1 MAPEFPLPP
10 LSLWF
15 RLDPGFLLLPLPRLS
30 PLNPLVPDYPLLPL
44 ILLVPFHL

>member
-15 RLDPGFLLLPLPRLS
+15 RLDPGCLLLPLHLLN
-30 PLNPLVPDYPLLPL
+30 PLNPLVPDLRLLQLPPLSL
-44 ILLVPFHL
+44 